1 MIPFAKAIYRYVDYF
16 AVAKVCE
23 LVSLRRNFIYKPVLI
38 LSPLLINEIE
48 TAIRFG
54 GEISV
59 DGLERLRQVQ
69 IVAMKMNKIAKVHIQ
84 VDTGMRRFGVTSLK
98 EYVQMLDNIRDGTH
112 VTLVGVYSHF
122 YSNDSRKQ
130 ARQREIFEKITIETH
145 RRQFYPLFHISASGG
160 AMDKQNL
167 FDMVRLGIAL
177 YEQYTE
183 LTSNIIAIKKLKA
196 GEGLGYDH
204 KYVANR
210 DTLIGIVGIG
220 YGDGIFRMYAKEGK
234 VSVNGKI
241 FKIVGNICMDC
252 LFIDI
257 GNDCTI
263 NVGDEVNIFGNFGIN
278 ICEVA
283 AGCDTITY
291 EILSSITKRVKRCIN
306 ASNNRSL
313 QRTQTT

>member
-1 MIPFAKAIYRYVDYF
+1 M
-16 AVAKVCE
+16 
-23 LVSLRRNFIYKPVLI
+23 
-38 LSPLLINEIE
+38 
-48 TAIRFG
+48 
-54 GEISV
+54 
-59 DGLERLRQVQ
+59 
-69 IVAMKMNKIAKVHIQ
+69 
-84 VDTGMRRFGVTSLK
+84 
-98 EYVQMLDNIRDGTH
+98 
-112 VTLVGVYSHF
+112 
-122 YSNDSRKQ
+122 
-130 ARQREIFEKITIETH
+130 
-145 RRQFYPLFHISASGG
+145 
-160 AMDKQNL
+160 
-167 FDMVRLGIAL
+167 
-177 YEQYTE
+177 
-183 LTSNIIAIKKLKA
+183 TSNIIAIKKLKA

-291 EILSSITKRVKRCIN
+291 EILSSITKRVKRCID

-313 QRTQTT
+313 QRT